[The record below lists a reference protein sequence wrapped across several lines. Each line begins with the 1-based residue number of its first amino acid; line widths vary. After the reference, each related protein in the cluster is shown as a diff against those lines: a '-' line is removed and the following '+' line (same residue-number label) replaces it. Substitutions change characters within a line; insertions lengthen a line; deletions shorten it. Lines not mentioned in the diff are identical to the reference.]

1 LLNLLERINSK
12 ILLKI
17 TLLVIIEIILI
28 VGSFSVLAFFQSQQ
42 SSLGNSI
49 NIAGKN
55 RYLTANLLLQ
65 TEKYLDG
72 SSDALQLKAATDSLQ
87 SNVITLKQGGM
98 ISGVDLKPLP
108 SAFLD
113 MWKTIDQDWNAYK
126 TFVTQNI
133 LFISPHQEVKA
144 ITTSSPTTLTT
155 ITTTITKGTAIG
167 QSLAKERLESMAS
180 NLVNSSDLLVTQ
192 LGKQTD
198 KISQNLMLL
207 QILFAILIVC
217 IMVLIL
223 YLVTRMLRPIF
234 VLTQATSKVEKGNL
248 DVSVEQKGND
258 ELCVLSR
265 SFNSMIAFLRDY
277 IKKQDDLTKKLEA
290 ANEELKRK
298 DQLKDE
304 FINIAAHELRGPMQP
319 ILGLAEVLRYRKRDQ
334 GDSSNSSSVS
344 KQEDN
349 KLLDII
355 IRNAKRLLRLE
366 QNILD
371 VARIESQSL
380 RLEKERFNVNEK
392 IQNVINDFG
401 NELSNEKIELVFTPS
416 QKEPIF
422 VNADKVRLFEV
433 ISNLLSNAVKFTKDG
448 KITINA
454 EKKGT
459 QVLVTIKDTGPGIQP
474 ELMPKLF
481 SKYVTNSPVG
491 TGVGLF
497 ISKSIIEAHGGK
509 IWAENNVDAKGATF
523 TFRLPLEC

>member
-12 ILLKI
+12 ILFKI
-17 TLLVIIEIILI
+17 TFLVIIEIILI
-28 VGSFSVLAFFQSQQ
+28 VGSFGVLAYFQSQQ

-55 RYLTANLLLQ
+55 RYLTATLLLQ

-72 SSDALQLKAATDSLQ
+72 SRDASQLKVALDSLQ
-87 SNVITLKQGGM
+87 SNIITLKQGGM

-113 MWKTIDQDWNAYK
+113 MWKTIVQNWNAYK
-126 TFVTQNI
+126 TSVIQSM

-144 ITTSSPTTLTT
+144 ITTSSPAS
-155 ITTTITKGTAIG
+155 TTITKGTAIG
-167 QSLAKERLESMAS
+167 QSLAKARLESMAS
-180 NLVNSSDLLVTQ
+180 NLINSSDILATQ
-192 LGKQTD
+192 LGQQTD
-198 KISQNLMLL
+198 KNSQNLMLL
-207 QILFAILIVC
+207 QILFTILIVS
-217 IMVLIL
+217 ILVLIL
-223 YLVTRMLRPIF
+223 YLVARMLRPIF

-258 ELCVLSR
+258 ELFVLSR

-277 IKKQDDLTKKLEA
+277 IRKQSNLTKQLEA

-298 DQLKDE
+298 DLLKDE
-304 FINIAAHELRGPMQP
+304 FINIAAHELRGPIQP
-319 ILGLAEVLRYRKRDQ
+319 ILGLAEVLRYRKRDR
-334 GDSSNSSSVS
+334 DSGNSGVM
-344 KQEDN
+344 KEDDD

-371 VARIESQSL
+371 IARIESQSL
-380 RLEKERFNVNEK
+380 KLEKERFDLIVK

-401 NELSNEKIELVFTPS
+401 NELSNEKIQLVFTPS

-422 VNADKVRLFEV
+422 VNADKVRIFEV
-433 ISNLLSNAVKFTKDG
+433 ISNLLSNAVKFTKEG
-448 KITINA
+448 RITINA
-454 EKKGT
+454 EKKDN
-459 QVLVTIKDTGPGIQP
+459 QVLVSIKDTGLGIQP

-481 SKYVTNSPVG
+481 SKYVTNSPLG

-509 IWAENNVDAKGATF
+509 IWAENNLDGKGATF
-523 TFRLPLEC
+523 TFRLPLEG

>member
-17 TLLVIIEIILI
+17 TFLVIIEIILI
-28 VGSFSVLAFFQSQQ
+28 VGSFGVLAYFQSQQ

-55 RYLTANLLLQ
+55 RYLTASLLLKA
-65 TEKYLDG
+65 EKYLDG
-72 SSDALQLKAATDSLQ
+72 SLDALQLKAAMNNLE
-87 SNVITLKQGGM
+87 SNIITLKQGGM
-98 ISGVDLKPLP
+98 ISGIDLKPLP

-113 MWKTIDQDWNAYK
+113 MWKTIVQNWNAYK
-126 TFVTQNI
+126 TSVIQNV

-144 ITTSSPTTLTT
+144 ITTSSPSATTTTTLT
-155 ITTTITKGTAIG
+155 KETAIG

-180 NLVNSSDLLVTQ
+180 NLVSSSDILVTQ
-192 LGKQTD
+192 LGQQTD
-198 KISQNLMLL
+198 KNSQNLMLF
-207 QILFAILIVC
+207 QIFFAILVVC
-217 IMVLIL
+217 ILVLIL
-223 YLVTRMLRPIF
+223 YLVARMLRPIF

-258 ELCVLSR
+258 ELFVLSR
-265 SFNSMIAFLRDY
+265 SFNSMIAFLREY
-277 IKKQDDLTKKLEA
+277 IKKQSNLTKQLEA

-298 DQLKDE
+298 DLLKDE
-304 FINIAAHELRGPMQP
+304 FINIAAHELRGPIQP
-319 ILGLAEVLRYRKRDQ
+319 ILGLAEVLRYRKRDR
-334 GDSSNSSSVS
+334 DSSNSSVV
-344 KQEDN
+344 KEDDD

-371 VARIESQSL
+371 IARIESQSL
-380 RLEKERFNVNEK
+380 KLEKERFDLIQK

-401 NELSNEKIELVFTPS
+401 NELSNEKIQLVFTPS

-422 VNADKVRLFEV
+422 VNADKVRIFEV
-433 ISNLLSNAVKFTKDG
+433 ISNLLSNAVKFTKEG
-448 KITINA
+448 RIMINA
-454 EKKGT
+454 EKKDT
-459 QVLVTIKDTGPGIQP
+459 QVLVSIKDTGSGIQP
-474 ELMPKLF
+474 ELMSKLF
-481 SKYVTNSPVG
+481 SKYVTNSPLG

-497 ISKSIIEAHGGK
+497 VSKSIIEAHGGK
-509 IWAENNVDAKGATF
+509 IWAENNPDGKGATF

>member
-17 TLLVIIEIILI
+17 TFLVIIEIILI
-28 VGSFSVLAFFQSQQ
+28 VGSFGVLAYFQSQQ

-55 RYLTANLLLQ
+55 RYLTASLLLQ

-72 SSDALQLKAATDSLQ
+72 SLDALQLKAAMDRLQ
-87 SNVITLKQGGM
+87 SNIITLKQGGM
-98 ISGVDLKPLP
+98 ISGVNLKPLP

-113 MWKTIDQDWNAYK
+113 MWKTIVQNWNAYK
-126 TFVTQNI
+126 TSVIQNI

-144 ITTSSPTTLTT
+144 ISTSSPAAT
-155 ITTTITKGTAIG
+155 TTTITKGTAIG

-180 NLVNSSDLLVTQ
+180 NLVSSSDILVTQ
-192 LGKQTD
+192 LGQQTD
-198 KISQNLMLL
+198 KNSQNLMLY
-207 QILFAILIVC
+207 QIFFAILVVSIL
-217 IMVLIL
+217 VLIL
-223 YLVTRMLRPIF
+223 YLVARMLRPIF

-258 ELCVLSR
+258 ELFVLSR

-277 IKKQDDLTKKLEA
+277 INKQSNLTKQLEA

-298 DQLKDE
+298 DVLKDE
-304 FINIAAHELRGPMQP
+304 FINIAAHELRGPIQP
-319 ILGLAEVLRYRKRDQ
+319 ILGLAEVLRYRKRDR
-334 GDSSNSSSVS
+334 DSSNTNVS
-344 KQEDN
+344 KQEDDN

-366 QNILD
+366 QSILD
-371 VARIESQSL
+371 IARIESQSL
-380 RLEKERFNVNEK
+380 KLEKERFDLIQK

-401 NELSNEKIELVFTPS
+401 NELSNEKIQLVFTPS

-422 VNADKVRLFEV
+422 VNADKVRIFEV
-433 ISNLLSNAVKFTKDG
+433 ISNLLSNAVKFTKEG

-454 EKKGT
+454 EKKDT
-459 QVLVTIKDTGPGIQP
+459 QVLVSIKDTGSGIQP
-474 ELMPKLF
+474 EIMPKLF
-481 SKYVTNSPVG
+481 SKYVTNSPLG

-509 IWAENNVDAKGATF
+509 IWAENNPDGKGATF
-523 TFRLPLEC
+523 TFRLPL

>member
-12 ILLKI
+12 ILFKI
-17 TLLVIIEIILI
+17 TFLVIIEIILI
-28 VGSFSVLAFFQSQQ
+28 VGSFGVLAYFQSQQ

-55 RYLTANLLLQ
+55 RYLTATLLLQ

-72 SSDALQLKAATDSLQ
+72 SRDASQLKVALDSLQ
-87 SNVITLKQGGM
+87 SNIITLKQGGM

-113 MWKTIDQDWNAYK
+113 MWKTIVQNWNAYK
-126 TFVTQNI
+126 TSVIQSM

-144 ITTSSPTTLTT
+144 ITTSSPAS
-155 ITTTITKGTAIG
+155 TTITKGTAIG
-167 QSLAKERLESMAS
+167 QSLAKARLESMAS
-180 NLVNSSDLLVTQ
+180 NLINSSDILATQ
-192 LGKQTD
+192 LGQQTD
-198 KISQNLMLL
+198 KNSQNLMLL
-207 QILFAILIVC
+207 QILFTILIVS
-217 IMVLIL
+217 ILVLIL
-223 YLVTRMLRPIF
+223 YLVARMLRPIF

-258 ELCVLSR
+258 ELFVLSR

-277 IKKQDDLTKKLEA
+277 IKKQTNLTKQLEA

-298 DQLKDE
+298 DLLKDE
-304 FINIAAHELRGPMQP
+304 FITIAAHELRGPIQP
-319 ILGLAEVLRYRKRDQ
+319 ILGLAEVLRYRKRDR
-334 GDSSNSSSVS
+334 DSGNSGVM
-344 KQEDN
+344 KEDDD

-371 VARIESQSL
+371 IARIESQSL
-380 RLEKERFNVNEK
+380 KLEKERFDLIVK

-401 NELSNEKIELVFTPS
+401 NELSNEKIQLVFTPS

-422 VNADKVRLFEV
+422 VNADKVRIFEV
-433 ISNLLSNAVKFTKDG
+433 ISNLLSNAVKFTKEG
-448 KITINA
+448 RITINA
-454 EKKGT
+454 EKKDN
-459 QVLVTIKDTGPGIQP
+459 QVLVSIKDTGLGIQP

-481 SKYVTNSPVG
+481 SKYVTNSPLG

-509 IWAENNVDAKGATF
+509 IWAENNLDGKGATF
-523 TFRLPLEC
+523 TFRLPLEG

>member
-1 LLNLLERINSK
+1 M
-12 ILLKI
+12 
-17 TLLVIIEIILI
+17 IEIILI
-28 VGSFSVLAFFQSQQ
+28 VGSFGGLAYFQSQQ

-55 RYLTANLLLQ
+55 RYLTASLLLQ

-72 SSDALQLKAATDSLQ
+72 SLDALQLKAAMDRLQ
-87 SNVITLKQGGM
+87 SNIITLKQGGM

-113 MWKTIDQDWNAYK
+113 MWKTIVQNWNAYK
-126 TFVTQNI
+126 TSVIQNI

-144 ITTSSPTTLTT
+144 ISTSSPAAT
-155 ITTTITKGTAIG
+155 TTTITKGTAIG

-180 NLVNSSDLLVTQ
+180 NLVSSSDILVTQ
-192 LGKQTD
+192 LGQQTD
-198 KISQNLMLL
+198 KNSQNLMLY
-207 QILFAILIVC
+207 QIFFAILVVSIL
-217 IMVLIL
+217 VLIL
-223 YLVTRMLRPIF
+223 YLVARMLRPIF

-258 ELCVLSR
+258 ELFVLSR

-277 IKKQDDLTKKLEA
+277 INKQSNLTKQLEA

-298 DQLKDE
+298 DLLKDE
-304 FINIAAHELRGPMQP
+304 FINIAAHELRGPIQP
-319 ILGLAEVLRYRKRDQ
+319 ILGLAEVLRYRKRDR
-334 GDSSNSSSVS
+334 DSSNNSVS
-344 KQEDN
+344 KQEDDN

-366 QNILD
+366 QSILD
-371 VARIESQSL
+371 IARIESQSL
-380 RLEKERFNVNEK
+380 KLEKERFDLIQK

-401 NELSNEKIELVFTPS
+401 NELSNEKIQLVFTPS

-422 VNADKVRLFEV
+422 VNADKVRIFEV
-433 ISNLLSNAVKFTKDG
+433 ISNLLSNAVKFTKEG
-448 KITINA
+448 RITINA
-454 EKKGT
+454 EKKDT
-459 QVLVTIKDTGPGIQP
+459 QALVSIKDTGSGIQP

-481 SKYVTNSPVG
+481 SKYVTNSPLG

-509 IWAENNVDAKGATF
+509 IRAENNPDGKGATF
-523 TFRLPLEC
+523 TFRLPL

>member
-1 LLNLLERINSK
+1 MA
-12 ILLKI
+12 
-17 TLLVIIEIILI
+17 
-28 VGSFSVLAFFQSQQ
+28 SFGVLAYFQSQQ

-55 RYLTANLLLQ
+55 RYLTATLLLQ

-72 SSDALQLKAATDSLQ
+72 SLDASQLKVAMDSLQ
-87 SNVITLKQGGM
+87 SNIITLKQGGM
-98 ISGVDLKPLP
+98 ISGVNLKPLP

-113 MWKTIDQDWNAYK
+113 MWKTIVQNWNAYK
-126 TFVTQNI
+126 TSVIQNI

-144 ITTSSPTTLTT
+144 ITTSSPAS
-155 ITTTITKGTAIG
+155 TTITKGTAIG

-180 NLVNSSDLLVTQ
+180 NLINSSDILVTQ
-192 LGKQTD
+192 LGQQTD
-198 KISQNLMLL
+198 KNSQNLMLL
-207 QILFAILIVC
+207 QILFTILIVS
-217 IMVLIL
+217 ILVLIL
-223 YLVTRMLRPIF
+223 YLVARMLRPIF

-258 ELCVLSR
+258 ELFVLSR

-277 IKKQDDLTKKLEA
+277 IRKQSNLTKQLEA

-298 DQLKDE
+298 DLLKDE
-304 FINIAAHELRGPMQP
+304 FINIAAHELRGPIQP
-319 ILGLAEVLRYRKRDQ
+319 ILGLAEVLRYRKRDR
-334 GDSSNSSSVS
+334 DSGNSGVM
-344 KQEDN
+344 KEDDD

-371 VARIESQSL
+371 IARIESQSL
-380 RLEKERFNVNEK
+380 KLEKERFDLIVK

-401 NELSNEKIELVFTPS
+401 NELSNEKIQLVFTPS

-422 VNADKVRLFEV
+422 VNADKVRIFEV
-433 ISNLLSNAVKFTKDG
+433 ISNLLSNAVKFTKEG
-448 KITINA
+448 RITINA
-454 EKKGT
+454 EKKDN
-459 QVLVTIKDTGPGIQP
+459 QVLVSIKDTGLGIQP

-481 SKYVTNSPVG
+481 SKYVTNSPLG

-509 IWAENNVDAKGATF
+509 IWAENNLDGKGATF
-523 TFRLPLEC
+523 TFRLPLEG

>member
-1 LLNLLERINSK
+1 M
-12 ILLKI
+12 LK
-17 TLLVIIEIILI
+17 
-28 VGSFSVLAFFQSQQ
+28 
-42 SSLGNSI
+42 
-49 NIAGKN
+49 GK
-55 RYLTANLLLQ
+55 
-65 TEKYLDG
+65 
-72 SSDALQLKAATDSLQ
+72 
-87 SNVITLKQGGM
+87 
-98 ISGVDLKPLP
+98 
-108 SAFLD
+108 SA
-113 MWKTIDQDWNAYK
+113 ID
-126 TFVTQNI
+126 I
-133 LFISPHQEVKA
+133 
-144 ITTSSPTTLTT
+144 
-155 ITTTITKGTAIG
+155 
-167 QSLAKERLESMAS
+167 
-180 NLVNSSDLLVTQ
+180 
-192 LGKQTD
+192 
-198 KISQNLMLL
+198 
-207 QILFAILIVC
+207 
-217 IMVLIL
+217 
-223 YLVTRMLRPIF
+223 
-234 VLTQATSKVEKGNL
+234 
-248 DVSVEQKGND
+248 SVEQKGND
-258 ELCVLSR
+258 ELSVLSR
-265 SFNSMIAFLRDY
+265 SFNSMLVFIRDY
-277 IKKQDDLTKKLEA
+277 IKKQGDLTKQLEA

-304 FINIAAHELRGPMQP
+304 FISIAAHELRGPRQP
-319 ILGLAEVLRYRKRDQ
+319 ILGLAEVLRYRKRDR
-334 GDSSNSSSVS
+334 DSSNSSVS

-422 VNADKVRLFEV
+422 VNADKVRIFEV

-454 EKKGT
+454 EKKDT
-459 QVLVTIKDTGPGIQP
+459 QVLVSIKDTGPGIQP

-497 ISKSIIEAHGGK
+497 ISKSIIVAHGGK

>member
-28 VGSFSVLAFFQSQQ
+28 VGSFSVLDFFQSQQ

-113 MWKTIDQDWNAYK
+113 MWKTIDQNWNDYK
-126 TFVTQNI
+126 TFIAQEI
-133 LFISPHQEVKA
+133 LIPQSAKE
-144 ITTSSPTTLTT
+144 TTSSPL
-155 ITTTITKGTAIG
+155 IAIG

-180 NLVNSSDLLVTQ
+180 NMVNSSDLLVTQ
-192 LGKQTD
+192 LGQQTD
-198 KISQNLMLL
+198 KNSQNLMLS

-277 IKKQDDLTKKLEA
+277 IKKQDDLTKQLEA

-319 ILGLAEVLRYRKRDQ
+319 ILGLAEVLRHRKRDQ
-334 GDSSNSSSVS
+334 GDSINSSSVS

-422 VNADKVRLFEV
+422 VNADKVRIFEV

-454 EKKGT
+454 EKKDT
-459 QVLVTIKDTGPGIQP
+459 QVLVSIKDTGPGIQP

-497 ISKSIIEAHGGK
+497 ISKSIIVAHGGK

>member
-1 LLNLLERINSK
+1 MLNLLERINSK

-17 TLLVIIEIILI
+17 TFLVIIEIILI
-28 VGSFSVLAFFQSQQ
+28 VGSFGVLAYFQSQQ

-55 RYLTANLLLQ
+55 RYLTASLLLQ

-72 SSDALQLKAATDSLQ
+72 SLDASQLKVAMDSLQ
-87 SNVITLKQGGM
+87 SNIITLKQGGM

-113 MWKTIDQDWNAYK
+113 MWKTIVQNWNAYK
-126 TFVTQNI
+126 TSVIQNV

-144 ITTSSPTTLTT
+144 ITTSSPA
-155 ITTTITKGTAIG
+155 TTTNITKGTAIG

-180 NLVNSSDLLVTQ
+180 NLVSSSDILVTQ
-192 LGKQTD
+192 LGQQTD
-198 KISQNLMLL
+198 KNSQNLMLF
-207 QILFAILIVC
+207 QIFFAILIVS
-217 IMVLIL
+217 ILVLIL
-223 YLVTRMLRPIF
+223 YLVARMLRPIF

-258 ELCVLSR
+258 ELFVLSR

-277 IKKQDDLTKKLEA
+277 IKKQSNLTKQLEA

-298 DQLKDE
+298 DLLKDE
-304 FINIAAHELRGPMQP
+304 FINIAAHELRGPIQP
-319 ILGLAEVLRYRKRDQ
+319 ILGLAEVLRYRKRDR
-334 GDSSNSSSVS
+334 DSSNSSVV
-344 KQEDN
+344 KEDDD

-371 VARIESQSL
+371 IARIESQSL
-380 RLEKERFNVNEK
+380 KLEKERFDLIQK

-401 NELSNEKIELVFTPS
+401 NELSNEKIQLVFTPS

-422 VNADKVRLFEV
+422 VNADKVRIFEV
-433 ISNLLSNAVKFTKDG
+433 ISNLLSNAVKFTKEG
-448 KITINA
+448 RITINA
-454 EKKGT
+454 EKKDT
-459 QVLVTIKDTGPGIQP
+459 QVLVSIKDTGSGIQP

-481 SKYVTNSPVG
+481 SKYVTNSPLG

-509 IWAENNVDAKGATF
+509 IWAENNPDGKGATF
-523 TFRLPLEC
+523 TFRLPL

>member
-1 LLNLLERINSK
+1 M
-12 ILLKI
+12 
-17 TLLVIIEIILI
+17 
-28 VGSFSVLAFFQSQQ
+28 LAYFQSQQ

-55 RYLTANLLLQ
+55 RYLTATLLLQ

-72 SSDALQLKAATDSLQ
+72 SRDASQLKVALDSLQ
-87 SNVITLKQGGM
+87 SNIITLKQGGM

-126 TFVTQNI
+126 TFVIQNI

-144 ITTSSPTTLTT
+144 ITTSSPTT

-192 LGKQTD
+192 LGQQTD

-277 IKKQDDLTKKLEA
+277 IKKQSNLTKQLEA

-298 DQLKDE
+298 DLLKDE
-304 FINIAAHELRGPMQP
+304 FINIAAHELRGPIQP
-319 ILGLAEVLRYRKRDQ
+319 ILGLAEVLRYRKRDH
-334 GDSSNSSSVS
+334 DSNNSSIS
-344 KQEDN
+344 KQEDD

-371 VARIESQSL
+371 IARIESQSL
-380 RLEKERFNVNEK
+380 KLEKERFDLIKK

-401 NELSNEKIELVFTPS
+401 NELSNEKIQLVFTPS

-422 VNADKVRLFEV
+422 VNADKVRIFEV
-433 ISNLLSNAVKFTKDG
+433 ISNLLSNALKFTKEG
-448 KITINA
+448 RITINA
-454 EKKGT
+454 EKKDT
-459 QVLVTIKDTGPGIQP
+459 QVLVSIKDTGSGIQP

-481 SKYVTNSPVG
+481 SKYVTNSPLG

-509 IWAENNVDAKGATF
+509 IWAENNQDGKGATF
-523 TFRLPLEC
+523 TFRLPL